1 MKPLSLDM
9 SDPLTLGMGHPVTE
23 RIRRLSMRKTNLRTR
38 SGTCA
43 VIIAVLGISA
53 PIFSGAS
60 ASPVTEAVDTL
71 TQQTLEPL
79 TKAVPVPQNE
89 PQNSVESTPQKF
101 VEVEAKTAAPGV
113 TNAARHNGLKPMRLR
128 MTPRFTT
135 EQIDK
140 IVAYRKAVEGGDTAL
155 RDGTPGYWMSLNKKN
170 RMQLIVNDEGQGVL
184 DISKGK
190 GGWPGYPVTNTDWEK
205 RPLSS
210 AMETSLRGAMQ
221 RCASKTTPIYFLMDI
236 TGGDAD
242 LGKGTYEIECLP
254 GSERIQAGTTA
265 IDLAKAY
272 LASDELPLERRHQ
285 NFDWMMGFAMMYEYV
300 KNTPN
305 ATIAKDRE
313 ACVRINTHLKTYD
326 FIARNSTGVDN
337 LLGKCAVSDYNW
349 VRERENLP
357 MVQ

>member
-23 RIRRLSMRKTNLRTR
+23 RIRRLSMRKTNIRTR

-43 VIIAVLGISA
+43 VIIAALGISA

-71 TQQTLEPL
+71 TQQRLEPII
-79 TKAVPVPQNE
+79 KAVSAPH
-89 PQNSVESTPQKF
+89 TL
-101 VEVEAKTAAPGV
+101 VEVEAKTAVQSV
-113 TNAARHNGLKPMRLR
+113 TKTARNTGLKPMRLR
-128 MTPRFTT
+128 LTPRFTT

-140 IVAYRKAVEGGDTAL
+140 IVAYRKAVAGGDAAL
-155 RDGTPGYWMSLNKKN
+155 RDGTDGYWMSLSKKN

-184 DISKGK
+184 DISNGN
-190 GGWPGYPVTNTDWEK
+190 GGWPGYPVTNVDWEM
-205 RPLSS
+205 RPLSP

-221 RCASKTTPIYFLMDI
+221 RCAKETTPIYFLMNI
-236 TGGDAD
+236 SGGDPD
-242 LGKGTYEIECLP
+242 LGKGNYEIECLP
-254 GSERIQAGTTA
+254 GSERVQAATTS
-265 IDLAKAY
+265 IDLAHAY
-272 LASDELPLERRHQ
+272 LASEELPLEDRQ
-285 NFDWMMGFAMMYEYV
+285 SNFDWKMGFAMMADYV

-313 ACVRINTHLKTYD
+313 ACVAIHTHLKTYD

-337 LLGKCAVSDYNW
+337 LLAQCPVGDYNW
-349 VRERENLP
+349 VRKQENLP
-357 MVQ
+357 LIQ